1 MKMPE
6 MQSSDGVRVSIII
19 PCRNEEQYIGK
30 CLDNIIMSTYPAER
44 LEILVVDG
52 MSNDGTRE
60 RILPYTERYPFVRLI
75 DNPMKIT
82 PAAMNAGIKNASGDI
97 IIRADAHAA
106 YPSDY
111 VSKLV
116 AWMERT
122 GADNVGGVLVTR
134 PGGEGRMAAA
144 IAVAVLHPFGVGNF
158 YFRIGTAKPRWVDT
172 VPFGCWRKSVFARIG
187 LFDEDLVRNQDDELN
202 FRLLRA
208 GGRLL
213 LVPDIVVKYFVR
225 GRLSQLWQMYA
236 QYGFFKPL
244 VARKVRSVVTVRQ
257 LVPAGLVCVLA
268 LSALAAPFS
277 RYALDLLL
285 GTAGIYAVTNLAC
298 SLWAAQ
304 EDLILAAYIP
314 AAFVTI
320 HAAYGS
326 GFLRGLWTFFVKG
339 RGKAANPSDIR
350 LSR

>member
-1 MKMPE
+1 MAK
-6 MQSSDGVRVSIII
+6 MQSSDEVKVSVII
-19 PCRNEEQYIGK
+19 PCRNEEKYIGK
-30 CLDNIIMSTYPAER
+30 CLDNIIMGTFPTER

-52 MSNDGTRE
+52 ISNDGTRE
-60 RILPYTERYPFVRLI
+60 RVLSYAERYPFVRLI

-82 PAAMNAGIKNASGDI
+82 PAAMNAGIKSAGGDI

-116 AWMERT
+116 SWMQRT

-144 IAVAVLHPFGVGNF
+144 IAVAVSHPFGVGNS

-172 VPFGCWRKSVFARIG
+172 VPFGCWRKSVFAKIG
-187 LFDEDLVRNQDDELN
+187 LFDEDMVRNQDDELN

-244 VARKVRSVVTVRQ
+244 VARKVGSVVTVRQ

-304 EDLILAAYIP
+304 EDLMLAAYIP